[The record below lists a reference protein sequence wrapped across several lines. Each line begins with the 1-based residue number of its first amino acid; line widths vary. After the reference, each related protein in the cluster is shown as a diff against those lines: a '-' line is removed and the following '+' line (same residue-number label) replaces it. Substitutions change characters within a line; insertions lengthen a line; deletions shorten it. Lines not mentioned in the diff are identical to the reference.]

1 MNNWLIFDLVF
12 YNCVGV
18 HGDLDAYE
26 DGGIHAC
33 ERCQAYKMPPP
44 PPPPHQLDQLVE
56 KERLGCFIIWH
67 YPMDAVFFPLC
78 SVLPVNGKKRSIE
91 KQALIGGRVVAITA
105 YLDFRS

>member
-1 MNNWLIFDLVF
+1 MRMRMGAYMHVKDVKLI
-12 YNCVGV
+12 
-18 HGDLDAYE
+18 
-26 DGGIHAC
+26 
-33 ERCQAYKMPPP
+33 RCPP

-91 KQALIGGRVVAITA
+91 KQALIGVRVVAITA